1 MAIDRLPDRMTQ
13 TPESDSSG
21 WSGQCAVITGGANGF
36 GLAAAKRLASRGI
49 RLVLLDSNPASLER
63 AAASLGA
70 ETIVAQADVTVSLA
84 VKSAVDE
91 AAAKTGRLDI
101 LVNCAGI
108 TGRTNIK
115 SHEVDLADFERVM
128 RVNVNSCLHTF
139 QAVVPHMMPR
149 NYGGVL
155 HFASIVGK
163 EGNAGMLAY
172 STSKAA
178 MERVCRGSST
188 KQTIRDLRSS
198 APPLP
203 PSIRPSLPP

>member
-1 MAIDRLPDRMTQ
+1 MAIYRLPDRMTQ

-49 RLVLLDSNPASLER
+49 RLVLLDSNPAALER

-70 ETIVAQADVTVSLA
+70 ETIVAQADVTDSLA

-149 NYGGVL
+149 NYGRVL
-155 HFASIVGK
+155 HFASIAGK

-178 MERVCRGSST
+178 MERVRRGSSA

-203 PSIRPSLPP
+203 PSIRPSLPS

>member
-1 MAIDRLPDRMTQ
+1 M
-13 TPESDSSG
+13 
-21 WSGQCAVITGGANGF
+21 ITGGANGF
-36 GLAAAKRLASRGI
+36 GLAVAKRLASRGI

-63 AAASLGA
+63 AAASIGA
-70 ETIVAQADVTVSLA
+70 ETIVVQADVTDSLA

-139 QAVVPHMMPR
+139 QAVVPHMMQR
-149 NYGGVL
+149 NYGRVL
-155 HFASIVGK
+155 HFASIAGK
-163 EGNAGMLAY
+163 EGNAGMRAY
-172 STSKAA
+172 ST
-178 MERVCRGSST
+178 
-188 KQTIRDLRSS
+188 
-198 APPLP
+198 
-203 PSIRPSLPP
+203 

>member
-36 GLAAAKRLASRGI
+36 GLAVAKRLASRGI
-49 RLVLLDSNPASLER
+49 RLVLLDSNPAALER
-63 AAASLGA
+63 AAASLGE
-70 ETIVAQADVTVSLA
+70 ETIVAQADVTDSLA

-149 NYGGVL
+149 NYGRVL
-155 HFASIVGK
+155 HFASIAGK

>member
-1 MAIDRLPDRMTQ
+1 MAIDRLIDRMTQ
-13 TPESDSSG
+13 TPEHDSSG
-21 WSGQCAVITGGANGF
+21 WSGQCALITGGANGF
-36 GLAAAKRLASRGI
+36 GSAVAKRLASRGI
-49 RLVLLDSNPASLER
+49 RLVLLDSNPAALER

-70 ETIVAQADVTVSLA
+70 ETIVAQADVTDSLA

-139 QAVVPHMMPR
+139 EAVVPHMLPR

-178 MERVCRGSST
+178 MERVRRASST

-203 PSIRPSLPP
+203 QSSRPSLP